1 MRKNERK
8 EIPFYPDH
16 MFKEGIVAL
25 FVLAVVM
32 LVAAFF
38 QVPNE
43 PIANPTDTS
52 YIPRPEWYFLF
63 LFQALRYFRGSVEV
77 LGTFLLPVVFI
88 LILVLLPFYDRKAEK
103 RWTKRPIAISA
114 ASLILIGI
122 IVLTFQASPVST
134 ITLFASPTH
143 GEQIYADKG
152 CASCH
157 SLTGEVKTEGVPDL
171 LHVGSRLEPEYIF
184 EKIKDPKASVKDS
197 FMPPAR
203 DLSDNDIKD
212 LTAYMMSLK

>member
-1 MRKNERK
+1 MKKNERK

-16 MFKEGIVAL
+16 MFKEAIVAL
-25 FVLAVVM
+25 FVLAAVM
-32 LVAAFF
+32 LLAAFL

-63 LFQALRYFRGSVEV
+63 LFQALKYFHGPLEV

-88 LILVLLPFYDRKAEK
+88 LILILLPFYDRKAEK

-122 IVLTFQASPVST
+122 IALTFLAGPVST

-143 GEQIYADKG
+143 GKQIFADKG
-152 CASCH
+152 CGNCH
-157 SLTGEVKTEGVPDL
+157 SLTGAVTTEGPPDL
-171 LHVGSRLEPEYIF
+171 LHVGSRLEPEYVF
-184 EKIKDPKASVKDS
+184 NHFKNPTAYVKDS
-197 FMPPAR
+197 TMPPVI
-203 DLSDNDIKD
+203 DLSDQDFKD